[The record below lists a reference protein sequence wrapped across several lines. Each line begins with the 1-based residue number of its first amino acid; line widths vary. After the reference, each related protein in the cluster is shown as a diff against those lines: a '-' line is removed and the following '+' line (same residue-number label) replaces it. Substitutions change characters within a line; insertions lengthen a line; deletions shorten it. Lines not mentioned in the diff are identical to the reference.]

1 MTGRG
6 GCRVST
12 RARVAL
18 DSGDATKENRLA
30 SRREYHFFSDN
41 FDFVRSSPVRSRPL
55 QLAVQTE
62 RDKRVAKIALR
73 HLHARPS
80 PPLPSSRATD
90 PSRPRSPR
98 LREGH
103 IAATPPTPPPATRRR
118 RRAEVFVPKR
128 LLRRRSHLRVE
139 RERAKQK
146 IRRETRVDVLG
157 NASVDDAVAS
167 ARRRSFRNR
176 EVFERRATARRRA
189 CRGASACARADRYRC
204 PRGGL
209 DRSG

>member
-41 FDFVRSSPVRSRPL
+41 FDFVRSSPVRSRP
-55 QLAVQTE
+55 
-62 RDKRVAKIALR
+62 
-73 HLHARPS
+73 
-80 PPLPSSRATD
+80 SSS
-90 PSRPRSPR
+90 PSRPSATSASRKSPSAISTR
-98 LREGH
+98 VPSPL
-103 IAATPPTPPPATRRR
+103 PPPARPIRPVPEVPSP
-118 RRAEVFVPKR
+118 RRAHRRNSSNAASGDAPPAPRGSIRPEAPSSAVGRIFGSSASARNKNPSR
-128 LLRRRSHLRVE
+128 DPGRRS
-139 RERAKQK
+139 
-146 IRRETRVDVLG
+146 RETRRWTTSV
-157 NASVDDAVAS
+157 ASV
-167 ARRRSFRNR
+167 RRRSFRNR